1 MVLIFLGLAILPMAL
16 FGLLF
21 FNQCEKSLREQSY
34 IKMKQTMSLQKLMVE
49 RYMGE
54 RLQDAITLA
63 ETKRVRSMEVDL
75 VTDAAQSYFNI
86 WKVYESVMV
95 ANTDGKTIFNT
106 GWEML
111 DIADRPYFQK
121 ALQGE
126 ANISD
131 VFISHDTGHIVLAA
145 AAPVKRDGEVVGVAV
160 GTVPVVYMS
169 EILRLLEIGETGE
182 AYLVNKEGYFI
193 TPSRFTN
200 DLKEARIIKERSEL
214 ELQAETEGVLEALGG
229 KQGVKEYRNYRK
241 IPVVGAYAPVEGT
254 NGWAILVEQDPEE
267 VFASIYVLRNIAMF
281 LAAGIIVLTILL
293 ALWFAGNLNG
303 PLAFM
308 YEALQGLSRGEL
320 TRNIPTEIKE
330 KILRRKDEYGA
341 AGAGLKS
348 VEDYMIDLV
357 GKANR
362 IAEGDLTVDIVPRSE
377 KDELGIALK
386 QMTENLRQLVS
397 EVNFSTRSLDEA
409 CAILETAVL
418 QTSGTLAQISLT
430 IQQVTVGIT
439 QQTDNTTRTAA
450 STDKVMKAVEGVA
463 RGASQQARVIA
474 QVDETIRQLA
484 GSISGVNV
492 GTREQAQRMDRANTS
507 MDDMM
512 DALAR
517 VGELSEKVA
526 GEASVTT
533 RTANEGGEI
542 LDDTIQG
549 IQMVQTT
556 TEALAK
562 RVAEFGKRA
571 AQIGAIVDTIDDI
584 AAQTNLLSLNA
595 AIEAARAGEHG
606 KGFAVVA
613 DEVRKLADRTAQETK
628 EISDMIANMLAGI
641 QDVEKA
647 MQAAGKEVVSAV
659 GRADH
664 AGNSFQSILQAMNN
678 LAKQIEGI
686 RSAVVGIREAGTGV
700 KQIMQEGKSAA
711 EVNNRS
717 AMAMALQSD
726 DIMQNLESISAVVED
741 NNASAEEMAASTFEV
756 TQAVE
761 SIATLAEENGSAM
774 EEVSS
779 STEEITKQMEALNES
794 TARLAEMSQS
804 LTRLVARFSV

>member
-1 MVLIFLGLAILPMAL
+1 
-16 FGLLF
+16 
-21 FNQCEKSLREQSY
+21 
-34 IKMKQTMSLQKLMVE
+34 
-49 RYMGE
+49 
-54 RLQDAITLA
+54 
-63 ETKRVRSMEVDL
+63 
-75 VTDAAQSYFNI
+75 
-86 WKVYESVMV
+86 
-95 ANTDGKTIFNT
+95 
-106 GWEML
+106 
-111 DIADRPYFQK
+111 
-121 ALQGE
+121 
-126 ANISD
+126 
-131 VFISHDTGHIVLAA
+131 
-145 AAPVKRDGEVVGVAV
+145 
-160 GTVPVVYMS
+160 
-169 EILRLLEIGETGE
+169 
-182 AYLVNKEGYFI
+182 
-193 TPSRFTN
+193 
-200 DLKEARIIKERSEL
+200 
-214 ELQAETEGVLEALGG
+214 
-229 KQGVKEYRNYRK
+229 
-241 IPVVGAYAPVEGT
+241 
-254 NGWAILVEQDPEE
+254 
-267 VFASIYVLRNIAMF
+267 
-281 LAAGIIVLTILL
+281 
-293 ALWFAGNLNG
+293 LNG